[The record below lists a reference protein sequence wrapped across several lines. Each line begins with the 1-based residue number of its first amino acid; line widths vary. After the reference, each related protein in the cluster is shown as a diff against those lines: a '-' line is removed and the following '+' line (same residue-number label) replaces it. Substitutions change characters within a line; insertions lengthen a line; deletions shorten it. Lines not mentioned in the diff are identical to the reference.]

1 MKRETLVC
9 IFSSVKKGDKPIH
22 SFEPTIQIKEELM
35 QDALELAA
43 QARGRT
49 SPNPMVGAILV
60 KDDKIVG
67 KGYHKKAGTPHAEI
81 HAIRDAGELAKEA
94 TLYVTLEPCCHWG
107 RTPPCTQAIIDA
119 EVDSVVIAMLDPNPR
134 VSGKGVEEMKENGID
149 VHVGLLESEAKKL
162 NEAYMKHVQT
172 GIPFVI
178 LKTAMSL
185 DGKIA
190 TKSYDSK
197 WISNEESRRK
207 VHEIRDSVDAICVGI
222 GTVLKDNPR
231 LTTRLPDREGKD
243 AARVVLDSKARI
255 PLDAKIL
262 HLNSPA
268 STIIATTEKAS
279 EKKVKQLKSV
289 GAEII
294 VTPSYENH
302 VDFSVLMKELG
313 KRGVLSVLVEGGGE
327 VNASAL
333 KSGIVDKLMFFIAPK
348 LVGGRT
354 APGPIGGEG
363 VDEIRDAIT
372 PCNLEISKIGD
383 DFLIEGKL
391 KDSEGG

>member
-162 NEAYMKHVQT
+162 NEAYIKHVQT

>member
-1 MKRETLVC
+1 MNIEE
-9 IFSSVKKGDKPIH
+9 VKKEGKPIH
-22 SFEPTIQIKEELM
+22 SFEPTIQTKEELM

-67 KGYHKKAGTPHAEI
+67 KGYHKRAGTSHAEI
-81 HAIRDAGELAKEA
+81 HAIRDAGKLAKGA

-119 EVDSVVIAMLDPNPR
+119 EIDSVVIAMLDPNPR
-134 VSGKGVEEMKENGID
+134 VSGKGIEGLKENGID
-149 VHVGLLESEAKKL
+149 VHVGLLEAEAEKL
-162 NEAYMKHVQT
+162 NEAYIKHVQT

-197 WISNEESRRK
+197 WISGEESRRK

-243 AARVVLDSKARI
+243 ATRVVLDSKARI

-262 HLNSPA
+262 HLDSLAP
-268 STIIATTEKAS
+268 TIIATTEKAS
-279 EKKVKQLKSV
+279 EKKIEQLRSA

-294 VTPSYENH
+294 VTPPYENR
-302 VDFSVLMKELG
+302 VDLSTLIEKLG
-313 KRGVLSVLVEGGGE
+313 EKGMLSVLIEGGGE

-348 LVGGRT
+348 LVGGKT

-383 DFLIEGKL
+383 DFLIEGTL
-391 KDSEGG
+391 KDSVGG